1 MKAIEL
7 DSVDRRFVQMMAA
20 LGNPAR
26 FRMLQI
32 LSTRP
37 VCIVRDIVDAL
48 PLAQATVSQH
58 LKVLKEAGL
67 IYGEQA
73 GAVQC
78 CRVAPE
84 ALAWLRERT
93 AALEAGLL
101 ACDEDAVRLEDS

>member
-7 DSVDRRFVQMMAA
+7 DPIDRRFVQMMAA

-26 FRMLQI
+26 FKMLQI

-37 VCIVRDIVDAL
+37 ACIVGDIVDAL

-58 LKVLKEAGL
+58 LQVLKEAGL

-73 GAVQC
+73 GTGRC

-84 ALAWLRERT
+84 ALAWLRETT
-93 AALEAGLL
+93 AALEVQLL
-101 ACDEDAVRLEDS
+101 ASDVDAAELIDS